1 MQQFSS
7 LVVVSLSLLGSNH
20 HRCYGFIFQSSSQSP
35 AVPVGIITTT
45 TTTSH
50 YHHPSSSSVVA
61 LFSTVHHKNDDP
73 STTTTA
79 TTTPDFVEIREDIQR
94 MKEEAAQRLDV
105 LSERFKEVETMRSSS
120 RSSRSASQGEAVPAT
135 ATEKA
140 TTVETDLEEPSP
152 SSVDVDVDVDVTAAD
167 ADANTSSLSTS
178 SKSKSK
184 LEQSLT
190 DKADEFDH
198 DMKEFFASSSL
209 LWSTSKTKK
218 VETTPASS
226 KSTSSSSSSPS
237 PSSSSTSTT
246 QKRTSVADLYPKQH
260 QQKQHSIKPNAPE
273 AAVVESASTSPTT
286 TMEKEMEMDDQKLQQ
301 HHPLKL
307 LDDTRWRMMFNVGR
321 VPGTWMPKTWGASG
335 ETMNLKL
342 ELEFTSEELYEREDF
357 FHSQSDGTKI
367 VKVVHNKAYMSPKS
381 LTEGEKAIRVT
392 DGGWKIME
400 HDGPLGTSV
409 LRFYFNVEEEA
420 RHLGSDVYLPQGRVY
435 GTCGYFPMM
444 TRSSSSSPA
453 VSSSLSVSTTG
464 GGGLSKR
471 EVYENELKQLEVRY
485 QNFKTERDNLSH
497 NNNYEDRHTT
507 DTIKNSNSNEY
518 DDAADDA
525 DSSNSS
531 LLKWSIASL
540 PIMQTPFIRK
550 LTLTKKMLDLQEEA
564 IFIQKLIEEQRVK
577 EPSKDTLRLSQDQLV
592 GLTKEGGICCK
603 KTKGLSQE
611 YRILGKFTAASMQNR
626 DHSNYNDVLRP

>member
-35 AVPVGIITTT
+35 AVPVGITTTTTTTT

-152 SSVDVDVDVDVTAAD
+152 SSVDVDVDVTAVD

-209 LWSTSKTKK
+209 PWSTSKTKK

-237 PSSSSTSTT
+237 PSSSSTT

-507 DTIKNSNSNEY
+507 DTTKNSNSNEY

-564 IFIQKLIEEQRVK
+564 IFIQKLIEEQKVK

-592 GLTKEGGICCK
+592 GLTKGACTTVELC
-603 KTKGLSQE
+603 
-611 YRILGKFTAASMQNR
+611 
-626 DHSNYNDVLRP
+626 VL